1 MISRV
6 SLAAFALAALSA
18 TPVHAHHSF
27 AAEFSYDES
36 GTITGEVVEAL
47 FVNPHARY
55 FISIKDDAGKEV
67 LWDAQTRSPS
77 ALLNVGWNKD
87 TIRVGDRVTIEGN
100 LGRNGAHKIWIR
112 ELRKDS
118 GEVIRPTGEEPPR

>member
-1 MISRV
+1 MSSRV
-6 SLAAFALAALSA
+6 SLAAFALALAFAFGVAPFRA
-18 TPVHAHHSF
+18 TRVEAHHSF

-55 FISIKDDAGKEV
+55 FITIKDATGKEV

-87 TIRVGDRVTIEGN
+87 TIRDRKSV
-100 LGRNGAHKIWIR
+100 
-112 ELRKDS
+112 
-118 GEVIRPTGEEPPR
+118 V